1 MKLPLWVCLAAL
13 AAPLLCRAQ
22 TPAPIRV
29 EVSLVN
35 VGFSVRDEKG
45 NLVTNLAQEDFEIT
59 EDGVPQKISFFARST
74 DVPLTLG
81 LIMDT
86 SGSQQSFIKP
96 HHAALQEFLKTVLRP
111 QDRAFLVCFGN
122 NLRLMSDHS
131 NSPRD

>member
-1 MKLPLWVCLAAL
+1 MRLPPGLCLAAL
-13 AAPLLCRAQ
+13 AIPLVCRAQ
-22 TPAPIRV
+22 APLPDIRV
-29 EVSLVN
+29 QVSLVN

-111 QDRAFLVCFGN
+111 QDRAFLVCFAN
-122 NLRLMSDHS
+122 NLRL
-131 NSPRD
+131 